1 MFHPYRKK
9 GFVSFSGLIIDHYSQ
24 KCWVTNFPTLTP
36 PWNRGEKVKEFKIFN
51 LVWNGHVSIISNES
65 FERKYYVS
73 GFIFFHQQYAY
84 LFVLSYRTW
93 EIPKKYHSIQNHN
106 STKHNRQ
113 TARNLVDHK
122 LATEFEK
129 KNLLPPTL
137 DSYPRVKDTSINS
150 ADLASDIYDGF
161 ERK

>member
-1 MFHPYRKK
+1 M
-9 GFVSFSGLIIDHYSQ
+9 
-24 KCWVTNFPTLTP
+24 
-36 PWNRGEKVKEFKIFN
+36 
-51 LVWNGHVSIISNES
+51 
-65 FERKYYVS
+65 
-73 GFIFFHQQYAY
+73 
-84 LFVLSYRTW
+84 
-93 EIPKKYHSIQNHN
+93 
-106 STKHNRQ
+106 
-113 TARNLVDHK
+113 DHK